1 MRGRALGA
9 ALLLASPAAW
19 AHGGSVPPWIPL
31 LILTALAGFAACLV
45 VPFFVFTGEPIWV
58 RLVVALGLT
67 AADLFAW
74 YAIVLAVTKA
84 SPGLNLP
91 EGQANVVGVLLGLV
105 AWILPAGLVAWKL
118 ARRR

>member
-19 AHGGSVPPWIPL
+19 AHGGSVPAWIPL

-45 VPFFVFTGEPIWV
+45 VPFFVYTGEPLWV
-58 RLVVALGLT
+58 RLVLALGWT
-67 AADLFAW
+67 AADVFAW
-74 YAIVLAVTKA
+74 YAMMLGVTKA

-91 EGQANVVGVLLGLV
+91 DAQANVAGVLLGLV
-105 AWILPAGLVAWKL
+105 AWIFPATLVVWKL
-118 ARRR
+118 GRRR